1 MPPQNTSGVK
11 FIITFNDVSGS
22 LRTEQTL
29 KHLSRPCVIDTAPRS
44 LGATCVYII
53 RTEAQ
58 TQEEI
63 ADILRNAEIT
73 WAKII
78 ETQEAD

>member
-1 MPPQNTSGVK
+1 VK

-22 LRTEQTL
+22 LRTEQAL
-29 KHLSRPCVIDTAPRS
+29 KHLSRPCVIDAAPRS

-58 TQEEI
+58 TRDEL
-63 ADILRNAEIT
+63 ADILRNAEIS

-78 ETQEAD
+78 EAHEVD

>member
-1 MPPQNTSGVK
+1 VK

-22 LRTEQTL
+22 LRTEQAL
-29 KHLSRPCVIDTAPRS
+29 KHLSLPCAIDAAPRS

-58 TQEEI
+58 TREEL

-73 WAKII
+73 WAKIL
-78 ETQEAD
+78 EAREAD

>member
-1 MPPQNTSGVK
+1 VPSQNPRGVK

-22 LRTEQTL
+22 LRTEQVL
-29 KHLSRPCVIDTAPRS
+29 KHFSYPCAIDAAPRS

-63 ADILRNAEIT
+63 ADILRNAEIG

-78 ETQEAD
+78 EAQEAN

>member
-1 MPPQNTSGVK
+1 VK

-22 LRTEQTL
+22 LRTEQVL
-29 KHLSRPCVIDTAPRS
+29 KHRSLPCVIDAAPRS

-58 TQEEI
+58 TREEI
-63 ADILRNAEIT
+63 AAILQNAEIG
-73 WAKII
+73 WAKIL
-78 ETQEAD
+78 EDM

>member
-1 MPPQNTSGVK
+1 MK

-22 LRTEQTL
+22 LRTEQVL
-29 KHLSRPCVIDTAPRS
+29 KRIAYPCIIDAAPRS
-44 LGATCVYII
+44 LGAGCVYII

-58 TQEEI
+58 TREEI
-63 ADILRNAEIT
+63 ASILEDAEID

-78 ETQEAD
+78 EDEAG

>member
-1 MPPQNTSGVK
+1 MPPQNPCGVK

-29 KHLSRPCVIDTAPRS
+29 KHFSYPCAIDAAPRS
-44 LGATCVYII
+44 LGTSCVYII

-63 ADILRNAEIT
+63 ADILRNAEIG

-78 ETQEAD
+78 ESHETD